1 MKCLPEELLRIWP
14 GNFPTISLNG
24 TVPQL
29 LFKCPA
35 LLNLNNFLNCV
46 SLFPVSAK
54 ISSPT
59 RKGTTLEADQEE
71 TCRISS
77 LVAGWTK
84 AGTEGLPDPGCAESD
99 WPWSPL
105 EPSLSW
111 EGDFSRGV
119 GSPRLSSDDRHLVP
133 SPRTRRG
140 RDGGESAPGAFR
152 CAASRSLSSSP
163 VSLGEALKHS
173 NRLLSKDSR
182 PRRRRKRLVLN
193 PGNLWRRRSG
203 SRTRPTHLVDSMTIR
218 AGAGAGEW
226 RKAGRGP
233 ASLRVTVT
241 QPPPAGQLLS
251 GKSSAYRACLQRGR
265 GGRPSSLTVP

>member
-71 TCRISS
+71 ETWRISS

-84 AGTEGLPDPGCAESD
+84 AGTEGLLDPGCAGSD
-99 WPWSPL
+99 WPCSPL
-105 EPSLSW
+105 ETSLSW
-111 EGDFSRGV
+111 GGDSSRGV
-119 GSPRLSSDDRHLVP
+119 GSPRLSRDDRHLVP
-133 SPRTRRG
+133 SPRTREG
-140 RDGGESAPGAFR
+140 TDGGESAPGAFL
-152 CAASRSLSSSP
+152 CAASLSLSLFP

-173 NRLLSKDSR
+173 NRPLSKDSR
-182 PRRRRKRLVLN
+182 PRRRRKRQVLN
-193 PGNLWRRRSG
+193 PGNLWRSRSG

-218 AGAGAGEW
+218 AGAVAGEW
-226 RKAGRGP
+226 RKARRGS
-233 ASLRVTVT
+233 ASRC
-241 QPPPAGQLLS
+241 A
-251 GKSSAYRACLQRGR
+251 
-265 GGRPSSLTVP
+265 